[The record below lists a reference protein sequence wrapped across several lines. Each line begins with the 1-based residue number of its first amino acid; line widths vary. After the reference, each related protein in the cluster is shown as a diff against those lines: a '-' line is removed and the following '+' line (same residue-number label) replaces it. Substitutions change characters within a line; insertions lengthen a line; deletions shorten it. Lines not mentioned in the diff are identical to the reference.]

1 MRRLLAILIPAVFFA
16 VSAESYEVKGLQP
29 LAPYGVFSTFS
40 TETLKENK
48 FDAGF
53 AFEKVNGP
61 DFYRTNFQF
70 AYGLK
75 NNIELSAALPYVLDW
90 QDRVDGFEDFAFGF
104 KHRIF
109 DGNAA
114 LPSVAYLL
122 TVSGYLGK
130 DEFTTEGRI
139 GGGLILTKKVG
150 PFKGHLNLLYFKP
163 VKQGLHD
170 EYALNTG
177 AELAVSSRSTVLVE
191 LIGKKEFD
199 KNKINMVE
207 WRLGYRA
214 QAADNIF
221 TTIGAGFDIK
231 NRTPDFRLMFSINF
245 ILPTEK
251 IRIHK
256 VIEE

>member
-1 MRRLLAILIPAVFFA
+1 MRRLLAILISAMLLA
-16 VSAESYEVKGLQP
+16 VSAECYEVKGLQP

-40 TETLKENK
+40 AESLKQNK
-48 FDAGF
+48 FDVGF
-53 AFEKVNGP
+53 TFERVNGP
-61 DFYRTNFQF
+61 SFYRTNLQF

-75 NNIELSAALPYVLDW
+75 NNIELSAALPYVLGW

-109 DGNAA
+109 DGTGA
-114 LPSVAYLL
+114 LPSIAYLL

-130 DEFTTEGRI
+130 DDFSTEGRL
-139 GGGLILTKKVG
+139 GGGLVLTKKVG

-163 VKQGLHD
+163 GKSELRE
-170 EYALNTG
+170 EYALNLG
-177 AELAVSSRSTVLVE
+177 AELAVSSRSTILVE
-191 LIGKKEFD
+191 MIGKKEFD
-199 KNKINMVE
+199 KNRINMLE

-214 QAADNIF
+214 QAADNVF

-231 NRTPDFRLMFSINF
+231 DRTPDFRLMFSINF

-251 IRIHK
+251 IRIER
-256 VIEE
+256 VVED